1 MLGNWLLLQ
10 RPHMFG
16 VGDNTRTYSSLSFV
30 SGMRVRAVGLYYVGQ
45 STQNPFPVLFIF
57 RIPGII
63 MHLIY
68 GL

>member
-45 STQNPFPVLFIF
+45 STQNPFPILCIV
-57 RIPGII
+57 RIIGRIR
-63 MHLIY
+63 Y
-68 GL
+68 